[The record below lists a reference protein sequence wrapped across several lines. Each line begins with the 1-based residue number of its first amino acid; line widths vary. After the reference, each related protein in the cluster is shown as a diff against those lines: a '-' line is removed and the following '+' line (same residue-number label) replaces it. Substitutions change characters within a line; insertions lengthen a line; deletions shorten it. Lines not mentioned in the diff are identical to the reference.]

1 MRISRFNTIRAKAF
15 TLVEILIAM
24 GIFGMI
30 MLAIY
35 SSWSAI
41 MRGTRVGLTAAA
53 EVQRTR
59 VAIHA
64 LEEALGSAV
73 MYADNATYY
82 SFFADT
88 AGKFAYLSFVAR
100 LPESFPG
107 SGLFEGQ
114 SLRRVTFQV
123 DKDKNL
129 ILSQST
135 LLDISDK
142 PYTIKLAPKARV
154 FAAEFYNPRKNE
166 WLPEWVSTNQLP
178 TMVRVAID
186 FGQEQAGNQRP
197 TIRSIPL
204 TAMAISRIGA
214 PNQPVNRGGRPGQK
228 PAGTG
233 NGDGGL
239 DVIGQ
244 GEGMGDMPSWQPQ
257 LPSDWGANRGTLK
270 NRNTDIFGDWP

>member
-1 MRISRFNTIRAKAF
+1 MKTGFSRSIRAHAF

-30 MLAIY
+30 MVAIY
-35 SSWSAI
+35 ASWSAI

-64 LEEALGSAV
+64 LEESLGSAV
-73 MYADNATYY
+73 MYADNSIYY

-88 AGKFAYLSFVAR
+88 AGQFAYLSFVAR
-100 LPESFPG
+100 LPQSFPG

-142 PYTIKLAPKARV
+142 PYTIKLAPNARV

-166 WLPEWVSTNQLP
+166 WLPEWIATNQLP

-186 FGQEQAGNQRP
+186 FGEAHAGGKRA

-204 TAMAISRIGA
+204 TAVPISRIGV
-214 PNQPVNRGGRPGQK
+214 PNQAANSIRRPGQQ
-228 PAGTG
+228 AGTG
-233 NGDGGL
+233 NGDGVL
-239 DVIGQ
+239 DVIG
-244 GEGMGDMPSWQPQ
+244 GPGDMPTWQPQ
-257 LPSDWGANRGTLK
+257 LPPDWGANRGTLQQ
-270 NRNTDIFGDWP
+270 RNTDIFGEWF

>member
-1 MRISRFNTIRAKAF
+1 MKTRIGNLTRAAAF
-15 TLVEILIAM
+15 TLIEILIAM

-30 MLAIY
+30 MVAIY

-41 MRGTRVGLTAAA
+41 MRGTRIGLSAAA

-64 LEEALGSAV
+64 LEEGLGSAV
-73 MYADNATYY
+73 MYADNAMYY

-88 AGKFAYLSFVAR
+88 SGNYAYLSFVAR
-100 LPESFPG
+100 LPQSFPG

-129 ILSQST
+129 ILSQSA

-142 PYTIKLAPKARV
+142 PYTIKLAPNARV
-154 FAAEFYNPRKNE
+154 FAAEFFNPRKNE
-166 WLPEWVSTNQLP
+166 WLPEWIATNQLP
-178 TMVRVAID
+178 TMVRVAVD
-186 FGQEQAGNQRP
+186 FGQGPPGVKRP

-204 TAMAISRIGA
+204 TAVPISRIGA
-214 PNQPVNRGGRPGQK
+214 PNQPLNNAGRFGQRGAG
-228 PAGTG
+228 GTG
-233 NGDGGL
+233 NGDGAL
-239 DVIGQ
+239 DVI
-244 GEGMGDMPSWQPQ
+244 GDMPSWQPQ
-257 LPSDWGANRGTLK
+257 LPQDWGVNRGTLQQ
-270 NRNTDIFGDWP
+270 RNTGIFGDWP

>member
-1 MRISRFNTIRAKAF
+1 MKTILSKSRGSQAF

-35 SSWSAI
+35 ASWSAI

-73 MYADNATYY
+73 MYADNSIYY

-88 AGKFAYLSFVAR
+88 AGNYAYLSFVAR
-100 LPESFPG
+100 LPQSFPG

-123 DKDKNL
+123 DKEKNL

-135 LLDISDK
+135 LLDIADR
-142 PYTIKLAPKARV
+142 PYTIKLAPHANV

-166 WLPEWVSTNQLP
+166 WLPEWVATNQLP
-178 TMVRVAID
+178 TMVRVAIN
-186 FGQEQAGNQRP
+186 FGEGQKKGA

-214 PNQPVNRGGRPGQK
+214 PNQPLNPVRGPGQR
-228 PAGTG
+228 AGTG

-239 DVIGQ
+239 DVIGS
-244 GEGMGDMPSWQPQ
+244 GAAGGMDMPMWQPR
-257 LPSDWGANRGTLK
+257 LPDSFGANRGTLQE
-270 NRNTDIFGDWP
+270 RNPIFGDWF